1 MLANIQHGFRNAQ
14 GDTFTQAVIVV
25 KDAEY
30 AIEKVESKKM
40 FIFRSQGES
49 YDVDTKLDSESYEGI
64 GGEIK
69 FTAEYWT
76 QLQNFQQ
83 SKKGY
88 LLEGVGGEIEFVID
102 IDNEWADKF
111 NSIQGTDTQKV
122 TKLCELYIA
131 EVVVPELRAI

>member
-49 YDVDTKLDSESYEGI
+49 YDVDTKPDSESYEGI

-122 TKLCELYIA
+122 TKLCEMYIA

>member
-49 YDVDTKLDSESYEGI
+49 YDVDTKPDSESYEGI
-64 GGEIK
+64 GGEIR

-88 LLEGVGGEIEFVID
+88 LLEGVGGDIEFVID

-131 EVVVPELRAI
+131 EVVIPELRAI